1 MRELMDLLI
10 EWLALED
17 AERAEGVLGTDERAR
32 WMALRQLLPG
42 DGAAPRPRASEDDDD
57 GSPVQLTTADAV
69 VPGRLMSVS
78 RDGFRVRTQ
87 RPQRVGQ
94 RTVVRVLVI
103 RAGVE
108 YAFPCVVA
116 WSDEGAMGLR
126 FDGVAE
132 RASLRGAHRVNWNRP
147 LDLRTGWGARP
158 TVASA

>member
-10 EWLALED
+10 EWLALSD
-17 AERAEGVLGTDERAR
+17 AEVGVDGLGPTERAR

-42 DGAAPRPRASEDDDD
+42 DGEAPRPRAEEPDEE
-57 GSPVQLTTADAV
+57 GTPVQLTADDAV
-69 VPGRLMSVS
+69 VPGRLMGVS
-78 RDGFRVRTQ
+78 RDGFRVRTP
-87 RPQRVGQ
+87 RPQRVG
-94 RTVVRVLVI
+94 RRVVVRVLVI

-116 WSDEGAMGLR
+116 WSSPSAMGLR

-132 RASLRGAHRVNWNRP
+132 RASLRGVPRVSWNRP

-158 TVASA
+158 AVGTA